1 MSQKQAKKR
10 RREEKAKNQQGT
22 PERVNGALYHD
33 EFAVRDLEEL
43 LEAGNIDE
51 YARVCW
57 TLANRMEE
65 LPKARDVI
73 TDFGPCEEHGSHM
86 YRFRLTLQSMM
97 TIPQCAGMDTCGE
110 AIKLVASK
118 LPPESLPCYAH
129 GHREQFQDYFMYG
142 TKPHEC
148 LYCGE
153 TPNFTAPAKSANW
166 PGEAPVKGIDGQEY
180 MACPNC
186 GSDMLEVQGEE
197 LDQWGWKIACMECEW
212 EIKQAEP
219 LDVKQ
224 YCDLMEQTKTDLTGA
239 IEIMESTSIGTETRI
254 KTAAVQTRRILEDI
268 AYAALVSN
276 KDTWNKPQEELKDL
290 RSPRDIFRDIGK
302 IHPTFF
308 PTPVEIREPSK
319 GKPFVT
325 KTQGVLTKEMLLQI
339 YRELNPLAHSRNP
352 LDEPI
357 DLKYY
362 EKKLPVWLEEIV
374 NTLATHQVTLL
385 HHPDHFY
392 IVKMKGDRDGSVQC
406 TPFTKDGAGM
416 STCAWPDCVSGASRQ
431 YCEFWGRPWQEC
443 TLSEK
448 EPEQT
453 QGKMLGAMVDEEETY
468 ERAQDLL
475 DRAGE
480 SERGY
485 GYEL

>member
-22 PERVNGALYHD
+22 PERVNGALHHD

-57 TLANRMEE
+57 TLANRMEG
-65 LPKARDVI
+65 LPKDRDAI

-97 TIPQCAGMDTCGE
+97 TISQCGGMETCGE

-118 LPPESLPCYAH
+118 LPPEALPCYPH

-153 TPNFTAPAKSANW
+153 TPNFTAPAKSVNW
-166 PGEAPVKGIDGQEY
+166 PGEAPVKGTDGREY
-180 MACPNC
+180 RTCPNC
-186 GSDMLEVQGEE
+186 GSDMLELQGEE
-197 LDQWGWKIACMECEW
+197 LDQWGWKIVCLDCDW
-212 EIKQAEP
+212 EIKQAEL

-239 IEIMESTSIGTETRI
+239 IELMESTSIGTETRI
-254 KTAAVQTRRILEDI
+254 KTAAVQTRKILEDI

-290 RSPRDIFRDIGK
+290 RSPREIFRDIGK
-302 IHPTFF
+302 IHPNFF

-325 KTQGVLTKEMLLQI
+325 KTEGVLTKEMLLQI
-339 YRELNPLAHSRNP
+339 YRDLNPLAHSTNP

-357 DLKYY
+357 DPKYY

-374 NTLATHQVTLL
+374 NTLATHQVMLL

-406 TPFTKDGAGM
+406 TQFTKDAAGIF
-416 STCAWPDCVSGASRQ
+416 TCAWPDCVSSTSRQ
-431 YCEFWGRPWQEC
+431 YCEFWGRPWPEC
-443 TLSEK
+443 TLPEK
-448 EPEQT
+448 ELAQT
-453 QGKMLGAMVDEEETY
+453 QGKKFAAMLDEEMTY
-468 ERAQDLL
+468 ELAQDLI
-475 DRAGE
+475 DRVGE
-480 SERGY
+480 PGTGPE
-485 GYEL
+485 